1 MRHFI
6 IVMRY
11 FRKGSRGRKSIMTEK
26 ELHKLR
32 RHDLLQLL
40 LAQGREAA
48 QLRAQVEATT
58 EELNQLQ
65 ETNSRFIERMDDKD
79 AQIGKL
85 KDRLNEK
92 DVQVDRFKNRL
103 NEKDVQINSFKERLK
118 EKDLRIDRLKSRLNQ
133 KDIRIEELR
142 KIIEE
147 YRSGR
152 IFEMGGQ
159 VSIAEVGQK
168 LEGIF
173 TAAQKAVDQYLEQMG
188 VLTERADTVARS
200 GTKAAGETDSTGEM
214 QLPESV
220 SAKIYDAEEQNEEET
235 DIHSGGSPHTG
246 AAGGRTQEGTI

>member
-6 IVMRY
+6 TVMRY

-85 KDRLNEK
+85 KD
-92 DVQVDRFKNRL
+92 RL

-214 QLPESV
+214 QLPDSV